1 MMKAYEVAKEK
12 GFTTH
17 VGNVLSEDTFY
28 KDDLAPTFKLAEYG
42 VMGVEMEAAILYY
55 LGAKF
60 HVQALG
66 IMTVSDHMVTGEETT
81 SEERQNTFKDMMYV
95 GLETLIAE

>member
-1 MMKAYEVAKEK
+1 
-12 GFTTH
+12 
-17 VGNVLSEDTFY
+17 
-28 KDDLAPTFKLAEYG
+28 
-42 VMGVEMEAAILYY
+42 MEAAILYY

-95 GLETLIAE
+95 GLETLIAK